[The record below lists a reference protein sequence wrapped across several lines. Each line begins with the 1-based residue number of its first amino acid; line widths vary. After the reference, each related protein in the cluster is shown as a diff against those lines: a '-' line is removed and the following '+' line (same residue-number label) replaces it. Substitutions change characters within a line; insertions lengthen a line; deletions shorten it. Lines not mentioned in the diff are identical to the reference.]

1 MDMNLKTFLL
11 ASMILGA
18 TGFSL
23 AQDKPEPRYKPYPV
37 KKSEGNTSAE
47 KSDSEPAK
55 QPFGV
60 TPSKALQ
67 ARPPTSGKEPMVT
80 LGPKNLPMTEPVHET
95 LKLNYYECR
104 GVIAPWFLELL
115 VAEMNYF
122 NELVELPFVNFP
134 NLGCVVSVGTEK
146 SLTPGR
152 ISVQLF
158 SSVRLMNDCVRDER
172 CTVFRSVNL
181 VQRGNA
187 IYRSYFLSDMSRK
200 LIAQH
205 CVTDKGKHYSDT
217 TCYTID

>member
-1 MDMNLKTFLL
+1 MRLKTLL
-11 ASMILGA
+11 LTLLIGSFVA
-18 TGFSL
+18 TVQ
-23 AQDKPEPRYKPYPV
+23 AQDKPEPRYKPYPI
-37 KKSEGNTSAE
+37 KKSESETSSAKTSA
-47 KSDSEPAK
+47 EPAK

-67 ARPPTSGKEPMVT
+67 AHPPTSGKEPMVT
-80 LGPKNLPMTEPVHET
+80 LGPKNLPLTEPVHET

-104 GVIAPWFLELL
+104 GVIAPWFLELI

-122 NELVELPFVNFP
+122 NELVELPFVTFP

-158 SSVRLMNDCVRDER
+158 TNVRQMNDCVRDER
-172 CTVFRSVNL
+172 CNVFRSVNL

-217 TCYTID
+217 TCYSID

>member
-1 MDMNLKTFLL
+1 
-11 ASMILGA
+11 MICCAPALVW
-18 TGFSL
+18 

-37 KKSEGNTSAE
+37 KKTDAGHSTE
-47 KSDSEPAK
+47 KSEPEPVK

-67 ARPPTSGKEPMVT
+67 ARPPTSGKEPMVS

-158 SSVRLMNDCVRDER
+158 SNVRLMNDCVRDER

-181 VQRGNA
+181 VQRGSA

-205 CVTDKGKHYSDT
+205 CVTDKGKHHSDT
-217 TCYTID
+217 TSYTVD

>member
-1 MDMNLKTFLL
+1 MKLKTFIWTL
-11 ASMILGA
+11 MICCAPALVW
-18 TGFSL
+18 
-23 AQDKPEPRYKPYPV
+23 AQDRPEPRYKPYPV
-37 KKSEGNTSAE
+37 KKTDAGHSTE
-47 KSDSEPAK
+47 KSEPEPVK

-67 ARPPTSGKEPMVT
+67 ARPPTSGKEPMVS

-104 GVIAPWFLELL
+104 GVIAPWFRELL

-158 SSVRLMNDCVRDER
+158 SNVRLMNDCVRDER

-181 VQRGNA
+181 VQRGSA

-205 CVTDKGKHYSDT
+205 CVTDKGKHHSDT
-217 TCYTID
+217 TCYTVD

>member
-1 MDMNLKTFLL
+1 MKLRTFILTLL
-11 ASMILGA
+11 ICCSQSVAWS
-18 TGFSL
+18 
-23 AQDKPEPRYKPYPV
+23 QDKPEPRYKPYPV
-37 KKSEGNTSAE
+37 KKSEAAE
-47 KSDSEPAK
+47 STPAK
-55 QPFGV
+55 EKESSTAKSPFGV

-80 LGPKNLPMTEPVHET
+80 LGPKNIPMTEPVHET

-104 GVIAPWFLELL
+104 GVIAPWFLELI

-122 NELVELPFVNFP
+122 NELVELPFVSFP
-134 NLGCVVSVGTEK
+134 NLGCVVSVGTDK

-181 VQRGNA
+181 VQKGNTL
-187 IYRSYFLSDMSRK
+187 YRSYFLSDLSRK

-205 CVTDKGKHYSDT
+205 CVTDKGKLYNDT
-217 TCYTID
+217 TCYTVD

>member
-1 MDMNLKTFLL
+1 
-11 ASMILGA
+11 
-18 TGFSL
+18 
-23 AQDKPEPRYKPYPV
+23 
-37 KKSEGNTSAE
+37 
-47 KSDSEPAK
+47 
-55 QPFGV
+55 
-60 TPSKALQ
+60 
-67 ARPPTSGKEPMVT
+67 MVT

-104 GVIAPWFLELL
+104 GVIAPWFLELI

-122 NELVELPFVNFP
+122 NELVELPFVTFP

-158 SSVRLMNDCVRDER
+158 TNVRQMNDCVRDER
-172 CTVFRSVNL
+172 CNVFRSVNL

-217 TCYTID
+217 TCYSID

>member
-1 MDMNLKTFLL
+1 MKFKTFILTL
-11 ASMILGA
+11 MIFCASA
-18 TGFSL
+18 PVW

-37 KKSEGNTSAE
+37 KKSEANASGE
-47 KSDSEPAK
+47 KSEAEPVK

-67 ARPPTSGKEPMVT
+67 ARPPTSGKEPMVS

-95 LKLNYYECR
+95 IKLNYYECR

-158 SSVRLMNDCVRDER
+158 SNVRLMNDCVRDER
-172 CTVFRSVNL
+172 CTVFRSVSL
-181 VQRGNA
+181 VQKGNTL
-187 IYRSYFLSDMSRK
+187 YRSYFLSDLSRK

-205 CVTDKGKHYSDT
+205 CVTDKGKLHSDT
-217 TCYTID
+217 TCYTVD

>member
-1 MDMNLKTFLL
+1 MKLISFFAALFI
-11 ASMILGA
+11 AGFGA
-18 TGFSL
+18 VCG

-37 KKSEGNTSAE
+37 KKAEPSGEAAKSEA
-47 KSDSEPAK
+47 EPAK

-67 ARPPTSGKEPMVT
+67 ARPPTSGKEPMVA

-104 GVIAPWFLELL
+104 GTVAPWFLELL

-158 SSVRLMNDCVRDER
+158 TSVRLMNDCVRDER

-217 TCYTID
+217 TCYTVD

>member
-1 MDMNLKTFLL
+1 MIFCASEL
-11 ASMILGA
+11 AWS
-18 TGFSL
+18 
-23 AQDKPEPRYKPYPV
+23 QDKPEPRYKPYPI
-37 KKSEGNTSAE
+37 KKSEAAESA
-47 KSDSEPAK
+47 SDKESSLPK

-67 ARPPTSGKEPMVT
+67 ARPPTSGKEPMVS

-158 SSVRLMNDCVRDER
+158 SNVRLMNDCVRDER
-172 CTVFRSVNL
+172 CTVFRSVSL
-181 VQRGNA
+181 VQKGNT
-187 IYRSYFLSDMSRK
+187 IYRSYFLSDLSRK

-205 CVTDKGKHYSDT
+205 CVTDKGKLHSDT
-217 TCYTID
+217 TCYTVD

>member
-1 MDMNLKTFLL
+1 MI
-11 ASMILGA
+11 ASA
-18 TGFSL
+18 TGLSL

-37 KKSEGNTSAE
+37 KKSETNTSAE
-47 KSDSEPAK
+47 KSEAEPAK

-67 ARPPTSGKEPMVT
+67 ARPPTSGKEPMVS

-158 SSVRLMNDCVRDER
+158 ANVRQMNDCVRDER
-172 CTVFRSVNL
+172 CAVFRSVNL
-181 VQRGNA
+181 VQKGNTL
-187 IYRSYFLSDMSRK
+187 YRSYFLSDLSRK

-205 CVTDKGKHYSDT
+205 CVTDKGKLHNDT
-217 TCYTID
+217 TCYTVD

>member
-1 MDMNLKTFLL
+1 
-11 ASMILGA
+11 MICCAPALVW
-18 TGFSL
+18 

-37 KKSEGNTSAE
+37 KKSEAAE
-47 KSDSEPAK
+47 TASGKEPSPAK

-67 ARPPTSGKEPMVT
+67 AHPPTSGKEPMVA
-80 LGPKNLPMTEPVHET
+80 LGPKNLPMTEAVHET

-158 SSVRLMNDCVRDER
+158 ANVRLMNDCVRDER
-172 CTVFRSVNL
+172 CTVFRSVSL
-181 VQRGNA
+181 VQKANTL
-187 IYRSYFLSDMSRK
+187 YRSYFLSDLSRK

-205 CVTDKGKHYSDT
+205 CVTDKGKLHSDT
-217 TCYTID
+217 TCYTVP

>member
-1 MDMNLKTFLL
+1 MKFKTLISTL
-11 ASMILGA
+11 MICCA
-18 TGFSL
+18 PSL
-23 AQDKPEPRYKPYPV
+23 VWAQDKPEPRYKPYPV
-37 KKSEGNTSAE
+37 KKSEANATPE
-47 KSDSEPAK
+47 KSETEAVK

-67 ARPPTSGKEPMVT
+67 ARPPTSGKEPMVS

-104 GVIAPWFLELL
+104 GVIASWFLELL

>member
-1 MDMNLKTFLL
+1 MDMQLKTLL
-11 ASMILGA
+11 LSLMISCAAGGA
-18 TGFSL
+18 W

-37 KKSEGNTSAE
+37 KKAEASSGTE
-47 KSDSEPAK
+47 KSESEPVK

-67 ARPPTSGKEPMVT
+67 ARPPTSGKEPMVS

-205 CVTDKGKHYSDT
+205 CVTAKGKLHSDK
-217 TCYTID
+217 TCYEVP